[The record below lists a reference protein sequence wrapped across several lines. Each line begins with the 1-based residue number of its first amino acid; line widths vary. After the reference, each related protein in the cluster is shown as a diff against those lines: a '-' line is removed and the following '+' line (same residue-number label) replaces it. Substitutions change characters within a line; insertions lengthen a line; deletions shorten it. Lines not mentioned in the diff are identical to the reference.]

1 MTTLYWENEGVE
13 VFSVLMEESASWF
26 WWWLYGTVHMIKVLT
41 CCRKNWWNW
50 KKVCSLV
57 YSIVWMSISW
67 LLKCTYFYLKCYH
80 WGSWMKE
87 ELNTKV
93 SSIHW
98 HIILW
103 VKLFQNIKFKK
114 FILFYLFHHTKKAYV
129 FQKPLFPSKET
140 WTSFHKNSFKH
151 YIHPLI
157 V

>member
-1 MTTLYWENEGVE
+1 MILVVVIWNCTHDKSFNMLHIRVKTKAKA
-13 VFSVLMEESASWF
+13 SAW
-26 WWWLYGTVHMIKVLT
+26 
-41 CCRKNWWNW
+41 KNWWNW

-67 LLKCTYFYLKCYH
+67 FLKCTYFCLRCYH

-114 FILFYLFHHTKKAYV
+114 FILFYLFHHTKKAYI

-140 WTSFHKNSFKH
+140 WTSFHKNTFKH